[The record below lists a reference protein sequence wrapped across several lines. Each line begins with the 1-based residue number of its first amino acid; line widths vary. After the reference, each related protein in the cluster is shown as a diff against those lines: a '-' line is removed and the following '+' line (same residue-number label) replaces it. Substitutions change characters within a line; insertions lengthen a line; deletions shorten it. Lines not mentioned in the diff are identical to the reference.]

1 MKHSYPYITL
11 KERKMEENNIVIE
24 QITEEEMSETEKVIR
39 RKNPIHERHKN
50 LCKQLHSVYLAKD
63 SDYGSSY
70 HDTYKKFGITSA
82 AIRISDKYNRM
93 MSLIE
98 KHDAKVKD
106 ESLRDTMLDMCGYLL
121 LTIMELDNEAHR
133 EKKDAKK

>member
-1 MKHSYPYITL
+1 
-11 KERKMEENNIVIE
+11 MEDNNTVIE
-24 QITEEEMSETEKVIR
+24 SVTEEIKTPENEKLIR

-50 LCKQLHSVYLAKD
+50 LCKQLHSLYLAKD

-106 ESLRDTMLDMCGYLL
+106 ESLRDTMIDMCGYLL

-133 EKKDAKK
+133 EKKDTKK